1 MELNEGQKRAVQEA
15 IKRINNHEICTCIAG
30 PAGTGKAQP
39 VSTKIPTP
47 TGKMRMGDLRVGD
60 FVFNEKGQPTKVI
73 GVFPQGVKE
82 IYEVSLQDGRRT
94 QCCEEHLWYVKQIGC
109 KDWKVFT
116 TKEIL
121 DSNLYLIAAYRI
133 PVCNNPVEYN
143 YPDEIEIDYFLA
155 GQQLAIQ
162 EEKIPESYKYISIPN
177 RHKLIQGLMSWGGM
191 IDSESYD
198 VRFST
203 KNGALAADVQEV
215 LYSLGYISSLS
226 IDLSYHLNIDIP
238 NKKKYKLFEKGSE
251 QYLLALEAMKIKQL
265 RDFDSTAIV
274 NIQPTGRYEEMVC
287 IKVDNP
293 LELYL
298 TNDFIVTHNTTVVR
312 YIIDELGLRSNEVA
326 FATFTGK
333 AAQVL
338 QKKGN
343 RNAMTL
349 HKLLY
354 DWKYDKELREF
365 YRIKK
370 NELKPEGSEEEYK
383 LIVVDEVSMAPK
395 DLMDEL
401 FSHRIPVICLGDDA
415 QLPPV
420 SEDSNNHILD
430 APNVRLTEI
439 MRQEAE
445 SEIIQIA
452 TKVRLGGK
460 LTPFKGKEVQIIN
473 RSELT
478 KGMMKWADQILCAK
492 NETRTELNYMMRDIY
507 GKTGKPQIGDKIICL
522 RNYWETFSNEGNNLI
537 NGTIGT
543 IKEYSPEW
551 VHLYTRGKR
560 YPPFLC
566 YNSLI
571 ETDSNEILKDI
582 RLDIDNIETGKP
594 RFNMADRMRLLH
606 SKSRKLMPFDFT
618 YAYAITV
625 WKAQGSEWDKVL
637 LFEENFPYDR
647 EEKQKF
653 IYTGITRAAKK
664 LIVVLNK

>member
-1 MELNEGQKRAVQEA
+1 MELNEGQKEAVQEA

-82 IYEVSLQDGRRT
+82 IYEVSLQDGRKT

-109 KDWKVFT
+109 KNWNVFT

-121 DSNLYLIAAYRI
+121 DSNLYSIAAYVI

-143 YPDEIEIDYFLA
+143 LREENEIDYFIA
-155 GQQLAIQ
+155 GQQLAMRD
-162 EEKIPESYKYISIPN
+162 EEIPTSYKYTSIFN
-177 RHKLIQGLMSWGGM
+177 RYKLIQGLMYWGGG
-191 IDSESYD
+191 INKEDYN
-198 VRFST
+198 VKFHT
-203 KNGALAADVQEV
+203 KNKALAADVQEV
-215 LYSLGYISSLS
+215 LFSLGYISSLS
-226 IDLSYHLNIDIP
+226 IVLNEDFLRQTYITYYLQINIP
-238 NKKKYKLFEKGSE
+238 NEEKYKLFVKKTKE
-251 QYLLALEAMKIKQL
+251 YLLALQASKVRQL
-265 RDFDSTAIV
+265 QDFSSTAIV
-274 NIQPTGRYEEMVC
+274 DIQPTGRYEEMVC

-354 DWKYDKELREF
+354 EWRYDKELREF

-370 NELKPEGSEEEYK
+370 EQLAPEGSDEEYK

-415 QLPPV
+415 
-420 SEDSNNHILD
+420 
-430 APNVRLTEI
+430 
-439 MRQEAE
+439 
-445 SEIIQIA
+445 
-452 TKVRLGGK
+452 
-460 LTPFKGKEVQIIN
+460 
-473 RSELT
+473 
-478 KGMMKWADQILCAK
+478 
-492 NETRTELNYMMRDIY
+492 
-507 GKTGKPQIGDKIICL
+507 
-522 RNYWETFSNEGNNLI
+522 
-537 NGTIGT
+537 
-543 IKEYSPEW
+543 
-551 VHLYTRGKR
+551 
-560 YPPFLC
+560 
-566 YNSLI
+566 
-571 ETDSNEILKDI
+571 
-582 RLDIDNIETGKP
+582 
-594 RFNMADRMRLLH
+594 
-606 SKSRKLMPFDFT
+606 
-618 YAYAITV
+618 
-625 WKAQGSEWDKVL
+625 
-637 LFEENFPYDR
+637 
-647 EEKQKF
+647 
-653 IYTGITRAAKK
+653 
-664 LIVVLNK
+664 